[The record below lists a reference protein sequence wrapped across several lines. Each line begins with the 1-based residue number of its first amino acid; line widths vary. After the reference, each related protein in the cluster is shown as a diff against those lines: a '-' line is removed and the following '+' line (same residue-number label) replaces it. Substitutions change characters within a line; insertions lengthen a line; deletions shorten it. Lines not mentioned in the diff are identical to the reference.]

1 MKKKTLSLHRLI
13 ILLVSTVAALIILI
27 QLVCIGILLNMFQEQ
42 KQIAVSSLVS
52 QSAKTVEEALKT
64 ISSVQSYLTGSSDI
78 QQFLYNE
85 TNNISSSMR
94 LEISDDFIML
104 NNFFTDKISLILIDN
119 SDNTHTFFNDISDA
133 EKKKIENL
141 YTKYKNGRLKSN
153 EILFTLPTSTYYELY
168 IASLNPITKL
178 DTKNVESHN
187 VGTSVV
193 ISRVNIYKLLHN
205 MEYSDNA
212 GITFTNSHD
221 GSKLSFTQNIKS
233 AKSAIVSKTR
243 SLGETPWKITG
254 SLIYEN
260 QTSVI
265 FRIIIMILIELFI
278 VILLIFLIQIRI
290 LNKYVTAPV
299 RAVVNFLDNFLLH
312 NTSERLDISSV
323 QEFKTLSQHIN
334 TMLDKSENISREI
347 VYTQQKLYESEICEK
362 EAVFYALQNQI
373 NPHFLYNTLECISGI
388 ALSYKAVEVMEV
400 MDSLS
405 YIMRYSLN
413 PSLETTVESEIKA
426 LEEYFK
432 IMKIRFPQKFT
443 YNFDFDD
450 NIWDKNT
457 MRMLFQPIVENSFKH
472 GLVLSERSGAIEI
485 KGYQKDDK
493 LIFKILDN
501 GMGIAPAQLAELKRN
516 IEKCPTDSYS
526 GNSVGIVNIH
536 RRIRLRYGDDY
547 GIKIESREGEFTLVT
562 IILPS

>member
-501 GMGIAPAQLAELKRN
+501 GVGIAPAQLAELKRN

>member
-85 TNNISSSMR
+85 TNNISSSMH

-178 DTKNVESHN
+178 DTKNVEFHN

-278 VILLIFLIQIRI
+278 VILLTFLIQIRI

-388 ALSYKAVEVMEV
+388 ALSYNAVEVMEV

-501 GMGIAPAQLAELKRN
+501 GVGIAPAQLAELKRN

-562 IILPS
+562 IVLPS

>member
-1 MKKKTLSLHRLI
+1 
-13 ILLVSTVAALIILI
+13 
-27 QLVCIGILLNMFQEQ
+27 
-42 KQIAVSSLVS
+42 
-52 QSAKTVEEALKT
+52 
-64 ISSVQSYLTGSSDI
+64 
-78 QQFLYNE
+78 
-85 TNNISSSMR
+85 
-94 LEISDDFIML
+94 
-104 NNFFTDKISLILIDN
+104 
-119 SDNTHTFFNDISDA
+119 
-133 EKKKIENL
+133 
-141 YTKYKNGRLKSN
+141 
-153 EILFTLPTSTYYELY
+153 
-168 IASLNPITKL
+168 
-178 DTKNVESHN
+178 
-187 VGTSVV
+187 
-193 ISRVNIYKLLHN
+193 
-205 MEYSDNA
+205 
-212 GITFTNSHD
+212 
-221 GSKLSFTQNIKS
+221 
-233 AKSAIVSKTR
+233 
-243 SLGETPWKITG
+243 
-254 SLIYEN
+254 
-260 QTSVI
+260 
-265 FRIIIMILIELFI
+265 
-278 VILLIFLIQIRI
+278 
-290 LNKYVTAPV
+290 
-299 RAVVNFLDNFLLH
+299 
-312 NTSERLDISSV
+312 
-323 QEFKTLSQHIN
+323 
-334 TMLDKSENISREI
+334 
-347 VYTQQKLYESEICEK
+347 
-362 EAVFYALQNQI
+362 
-373 NPHFLYNTLECISGI
+373 
-388 ALSYKAVEVMEV
+388 MEV

-501 GMGIAPAQLAELKRN
+501 GVGIAPAQLAELKRN

>member
-1 MKKKTLSLHRLI
+1 MKKKTLSLNRLI
-13 ILLVSTVAALIILI
+13 ILLVSAVAALIILI
-27 QLVCIGILLNMFQEQ
+27 QLVCIGILLNMFNEQ

-52 QSAKTVEEALKT
+52 QSAKTIEEALKT
-64 ISSVQSYLTGSSDI
+64 ISSVQSYLTSSSDI

-85 TNNISSSMR
+85 NNNISSSMR
-94 LEISDDFIML
+94 LEISDNFIML
-104 NNFFTDKISLILIDN
+104 NNFFTDKISLVLIDN
-119 SDNTHTFFNDISDA
+119 LDNTHTFFNDISDA
-133 EKKKIENL
+133 EKTKIDNL

-153 EILFTLPTSTYYELY
+153 EVLFTLPTSTYYELY
-168 IASLNPITKL
+168 IASLNPITKF
-178 DTKNVESHN
+178 DTKNVDSYN

-221 GSKLSFTQNIKS
+221 GSKIDFTQNIKS
-233 AKSAIVSKTR
+233 AQSAIVSKTR

-260 QTSVI
+260 QTSAI
-265 FRIIIMILIELFI
+265 YRIIIMILIELFI
-278 VILLIFLIQIRI
+278 VILLIFLIQIWI

-299 RAVVNFLDNFLLH
+299 RAVVRFLDNFMLH
-312 NTSERLDISSV
+312 NTSERLDIPSV
-323 QEFKTLSQHIN
+323 LEFKTLSQHIN

-388 ALSYKAVEVMEV
+388 ALSYNAVEVMEV

-413 PSLETTVESEIKA
+413 PSLETTVESEIKV

-472 GLVLSERSGAIEI
+472 GLVLSERNGVIEI
-485 KGYQKDDK
+485 KGYQKEDNI
-493 LIFKILDN
+493 IFEILDN
-501 GMGIAPAQLAELKRN
+501 GMGIAPAQLAELNRN
-516 IEKCPTDSYS
+516 IEKCPKDSYN

-536 RRIRLRYGDDY
+536 RRIRLQYGNDY

-562 IILPS
+562 ITLPS

>member
-562 IILPS
+562 IVLPS

>member
-1 MKKKTLSLHRLI
+1 
-13 ILLVSTVAALIILI
+13 
-27 QLVCIGILLNMFQEQ
+27 MFQEQ

-64 ISSVQSYLTGSSDI
+64 ISSVQSYLTGNSDI

-278 VILLIFLIQIRI
+278 VILLTFLIQIRI

-388 ALSYKAVEVMEV
+388 ALSYNAVEVMEV

-501 GMGIAPAQLAELKRN
+501 GVGIAPAQLAELKRN

>member
-85 TNNISSSMR
+85 TNNISSSMH

-562 IILPS
+562 IVLPS

>member
-85 TNNISSSMR
+85 TNNISSSMH

-278 VILLIFLIQIRI
+278 VILLTFLIQIRI

-388 ALSYKAVEVMEV
+388 ALSYNAVEVMEV

-501 GMGIAPAQLAELKRN
+501 GVGIAPAQLAELKRN

-562 IILPS
+562 IVLPS

>member
-168 IASLNPITKL
+168 IASFNPITKMG
-178 DTKNVESHN
+178 TKSVDSYN

-193 ISRVNIYKLLHN
+193 ISRINIYKLLHN

-221 GSKLSFTQNIKS
+221 GSKIDFTQNIKS
-233 AKSAIVSKTR
+233 VKSPIVSKTR
-243 SLGETPWKITG
+243 PLGETPWKITG

-260 QTSVI
+260 QTSAI
-265 FRIIIMILIELFI
+265 YRIIIMIIVELFI
-278 VILLIFLIQIRI
+278 VILLIYLIQIWI

-323 QEFKTLSQHIN
+323 KEFKTLSQHIN
-334 TMLDKSENISREI
+334 TMLDKSENVSREI
-347 VYTQQKLYESEICEK
+347 VYTQQKLYESELCEK

-388 ALSYKAVEVMEV
+388 ALSYNAVEIMEV

-413 PSLETTVESEIKA
+413 PSMETTVESEIKA
-426 LEEYFK
+426 LEEYLK

-450 NIWDKNT
+450 NIWDKNI

-472 GLVLSERSGAIEI
+472 GLVLSERNGSIEI
-485 KGYQKDDK
+485 KGYKKDDI

-501 GMGIAPAQLAELKRN
+501 GMGIAPAQLTELNRN
-516 IEKCPTDSYS
+516 IEKCPKDSYS

-562 IILPS
+562 IVLPS

>member
-27 QLVCIGILLNMFQEQ
+27 QLVCIGVLLNMFNEQ

-52 QSAKTVEEALKT
+52 QSAKTIEEALKT
-64 ISSVQSYLTGSSDI
+64 ISSVQSYLTSSSDI

-85 TNNISSSMR
+85 NNNISSSMR
-94 LEISDDFIML
+94 LEISDNFIML
-104 NNFFTDKISLILIDN
+104 NNFFTDKISLVLIDN
-119 SDNTHTFFNDISDA
+119 LDNSHTFFNDIGDA
-133 EKKKIENL
+133 EKNMIDNL
-141 YTKYKNGRLKSN
+141 YTKYKNGRRKSN
-153 EILFTLPTSTYYELY
+153 EILFTLPTSAYYELY
-168 IASLNPITKL
+168 IASFNPITKM
-178 DTKNVESHN
+178 DTKSVDSYN

-193 ISRVNIYKLLHN
+193 ISRINIYKLLHN

-221 GSKLSFTQNIKS
+221 GSKIDFTQNIKS
-233 AKSAIVSKTR
+233 VKSPIVSKTR
-243 SLGETPWKITG
+243 PLGETPWKITG

-260 QTSVI
+260 QTSAI
-265 FRIIIMILIELFI
+265 YRIIIMILVELFI
-278 VILLIFLIQIRI
+278 VILLIYLIQIWI

-312 NTSERLDISSV
+312 NTSERLDISYV

-347 VYTQQKLYESEICEK
+347 VYTQQKLYELELCEK

-388 ALSYKAVEVMEV
+388 ALSYNAVEIMEV

-405 YIMRYSLN
+405 SIMRYSLN
-413 PSLETTVESEIKA
+413 PSLETTVESEIKV
-426 LEEYFK
+426 LEEYFR

-450 NIWDKNT
+450 DIWDKNI

-485 KGYQKDDK
+485 RGYKKDDN

-501 GMGIAPAQLAELKRN
+501 GMGIAPAQLAELNRN
-516 IEKCPTDSYS
+516 IEKCPKDSYS

-562 IILPS
+562 ITLPS